1 MTHVEPPDVERAAI
15 THLGPGRKPPRELRD
30 ALAGTGGGAVAGANI
45 VMQLAMLGVGRGV
58 AESRVESGA
67 LYEHPIKRARTTFG
81 YVGIALYGTD
91 EEREELARVVT
102 DVHRQVKNLPG
113 EQVRY
118 TALDPKLQLWV
129 AACIYKGL
137 EDAYKLI
144 HGDDG
149 LEDFVAAVY
158 PHAAR
163 LGTTLQVPAELWPP
177 DRDAFEAYWQE
188 HVQRIEM
195 DEVTRSYLW
204 DFTRLGFLPFPV
216 PQLFGRFHQIL
227 CTGSLSEEFRRELGL
242 PWGRLERWLYEMN
255 AKGLRVVER
264 VTPKPVLRFP
274 VDVYLWD
281 MKRRIRGGSNIV

>member
-1 MTHVEPPDVERAAI
+1 MTALEIPHVEPTAI
-15 THLGPGRKPPRELRD
+15 THLGPGKKPPKELRD

-45 VMQLAMLGVGRGV
+45 VMQLAMLGVGHGV
-58 AESRVESGA
+58 AESRVKTGA

-91 EEREELARVVT
+91 EEREALERVVT

-137 EDAYKLI
+137 EDGHRLI

-149 LEDFVAAVY
+149 LDDFVATVY

-163 LGTTLQVPAELWPP
+163 LGTTLQVPAELWPA

-188 HVQRIEM
+188 QIQKIEM
-195 DEVTRSYLW
+195 DDVTRTYLW
-204 DFTRLGFLPFPV
+204 DFTRLGFLPFPI

-227 CTGSLSEEFRRELGL
+227 CAGSLSEEFRRELGL
-242 PWGRLERWLYEMN
+242 PWGRVEQRVYEAN
-255 AKGLRVVER
+255 AKVLRILDR
-264 VTPKPVLRFP
+264 VTPKPLLRLP

-281 MKRRIRGGSNIV
+281 MKRRIRNGRNIV